1 MSLFSGSSFFAGTGY
16 NGLFNRSSGGNLFSV
31 SEEKAAQMRARRK
44 TSKSTYWN
52 MLYDFTSQ
60 HRSER
65 LAKQNR
71 DEGQQ
76 TEVSTVDDILLTQDK
91 KKRQKGTKTNVTG
104 GVSARP
110 TLFQGGLLS

>member
-1 MSLFSGSSFFAGTGY
+1 MSIFNWGSALYGTGY
-16 NGLFNRSSGGNLFSV
+16 NTPSTRGSGTNLFSV
-31 SEEKAAQMRARRK
+31 SEEKQAQMRARRK

-91 KKRQKGTKTNVTG
+91 KKRQRGKKTNVTG
-104 GVSARP
+104 GISARP